1 MKLIEGITAAHKC
14 GVPLV
19 GIATPDPAATLRN
32 IAENV
37 SPDSPKV
44 VWNVI
49 DGFKPLN
56 QAGQQI
62 VGDLGGCESNVLSA
76 IKAAGNTPDETMV
89 FILMSNRFYSMPPA
103 IQAIWLLRDR
113 FKMNGRMLVLVGHSM
128 ADLPP
133 ELARD
138 VVVFDEPLPNDQ
150 ELAQVVKDLSES
162 ANVQVDNATTGEIIN
177 AVRGLS
183 AFEAEQA
190 IAMSMSKDG
199 VRVNDVWSRKVTTI
213 EKTKGLQCFKGTER
227 FDQIAGCDQV
237 KKYLGGLMTGP
248 MKPRAVVWLDEIEKS
263 GLGHTKDLSGVNSD
277 QLGTVLSYMEDRKV
291 FGLMLVG
298 VPGCGKSQL
307 CKAMGSEFDRLVIR
321 MDMGE
326 MQGSLVGESQQNLR
340 TALKT
345 VDAIAGDN
353 ALFVATSN
361 SIEGLDG
368 ALKSRF
374 TDTFFFDLPNK
385 QQLAAAWQIHMAA
398 FKLPDQQLP
407 DDTGWSGRNV
417 QRCCQKAYSL
427 GCSLL
432 DAATFVI
439 PEAIRSRDEIAKL
452 RMQATGKY
460 LSSDFP
466 GAFAGEAQATFDRE
480 TFKRRTAI

>member
-1 MKLIEGITAAHKC
+1 MKLIESVAAAHRC
-14 GVPLV
+14 GVPLL
-19 GIATPDPAATLRN
+19 GIATPDPAATIRN
-32 IAENV
+32 IADNV
-37 SPDSPKV
+37 SPDCPKV
-44 VWNVI
+44 AWDVVN
-49 DGFKPLN
+49 GYKPVN
-56 QAGQQI
+56 QSGQQI
-62 VGDLGGCESNVLSA
+62 VGDLGGCDGNVMSA
-76 IKAAGNTPDETMV
+76 IKAAANAPDETMLFV
-89 FILMSNRFYSMPPA
+89 LMSNRFYSMPPV
-103 IQAIWLLRDR
+103 IQAIWNLRDK
-113 FKMNGRMLVLVGHSM
+113 FKANGRMLILIGHSM

-138 VVVFDEPLPNDQ
+138 VVVLDEPLPNDA
-150 ELAQVVKDLSES
+150 ELSQVVSDLAES
-162 ANVQVDNATTGEIIN
+162 ANVQVDDQTTSEIID

-199 VRVNDVWSRKVTTI
+199 VRTTEVWNRKVKTVQ
-213 EKTKGLQCFKGTER
+213 KTKGLQCFKGSDK

-237 KKYLGGLMTGP
+237 KKYLSGLMAGP

-385 QQLAAAWQIHMAA
+385 QQLSAAWQIHMRG
-398 FKLPDQQLP
+398 FNLPDQPLP
-407 DDTGWSGRNV
+407 DDSGWSGRNV

-427 GCSLL
+427 GCTLIE
-432 DAATFVI
+432 AATFVI
-439 PEAIRSRDEIAKL
+439 PEAVRSKDEIAKL

-460 LSSDFP
+460 LSSDYA
-466 GAFAGEAQATFDRE
+466 GAYSGELANE
-480 TFKRRTAI
+480 MPTFKRRAFN

>member
-1 MKLIEGITAAHKC
+1 MKLIEGLTAAHKC

-19 GIATPDPAATLRN
+19 GVATPDPAATVRS
-32 IAENV
+32 ICEHVA
-37 SPDSPKV
+37 PDSPKV
-44 VWNVI
+44 IWDIVN
-49 DGFKPLN
+49 GFKPAN
-56 QAGQQI
+56 AAGQYA
-62 VGDLGGCESNVLSA
+62 VGDLGDAAATNPLAA
-76 IKAAGNTPDETMV
+76 IKAAANAPDETMV
-89 FILMSNRFYSMPPA
+89 IILMANRFYSMPPVM
-103 IQAIWLLRDR
+103 QAVWNLRDQ
-113 FKMNGRMLVLVGHSM
+113 FKTNGRMLVMIGHSM

-138 VVVFDEPLPNDQ
+138 VVVFDEPLPTDEQ
-150 ELAQVVKDLSES
+150 LKQVVNDLAEAAGVTVEDKV
-162 ANVQVDNATTGEIIN
+162 ANEAINAT
-177 AVRGLS
+177 RGLS

-190 IAMSMSKDG
+190 IAMSMSKHGIRTDE
-199 VRVNDVWSRKVTTI
+199 VWSRKVKTI
-213 EKTKGLQCFKGTER
+213 EKTKGLSCYKGGDR
-227 FDQIAGCDQV
+227 FGDIAGCDQV
-237 KKYLGGLMTGP
+237 KKYLSGLMNGP
-248 MKPRAVVWLDEIEKS
+248 MRPRAVVWLDEIEKS
-263 GLGHTKDLSGVNSD
+263 GLAHTRDLSGVNSD

-307 CKAMGSEFDRLVIR
+307 CKAMGSEFGRLVIR

-326 MQGSLVGESQQNLR
+326 MQGSLVGESQQALR
-340 TALKT
+340 NALKT

-374 TDTFFFDLPNK
+374 TDTFFFDLPSGD
-385 QQLAAAWQIHMAA
+385 QLAAAWKIHMAA
-398 FKLPDQQLP
+398 FGISEQPRPNDV
-407 DDTGWSGRNV
+407 GWSGRNV

-432 DAATFVI
+432 EAATFVI
-439 PEAIRSRDEIAKL
+439 PEAIRSKDEIASL
-452 RMQATGKY
+452 RQQATGKY

-466 GAFAGEAQATFDRE
+466 GAYAGEPLPS
-480 TFKRRTAI
+480 FKRAIARLG